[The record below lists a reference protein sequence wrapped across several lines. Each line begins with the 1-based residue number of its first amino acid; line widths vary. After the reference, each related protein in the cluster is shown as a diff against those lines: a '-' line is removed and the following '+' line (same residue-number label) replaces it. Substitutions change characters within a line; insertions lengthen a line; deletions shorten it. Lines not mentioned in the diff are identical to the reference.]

1 MTLVLAFVIGG
12 LYAAGFYMMLRRN
25 LAQLILGL
33 SLLTSAVNLLIFTVG
48 GLTRARPPLVPPD
61 QLRPEGVF
69 ADPVPQSLILTS
81 IVIGF
86 GVLAFAMALAYR
98 VDQEVPSDDL
108 TEMITSDD
116 LDPTNNPPSTEDTFE
131 GQVSASEQGALES
144 VVGRQGASG

>member
-12 LYAAGFYMMLRRN
+12 LYAAGFYLMLRRN

-48 GLTRARPPLVPPD
+48 GLTRARPPLIPED
-61 QLRPEGVF
+61 QLRPVGVF
-69 ADPVPQSLILTS
+69 ADPMPQALILTS

-116 LDPTNNPPSTEDTFE
+116 LNPDNDPPSTEDTSDVHVSQSGE
-131 GQVSASEQGALES
+131 GAPQS
-144 VVGRQGASG
+144 VVGRHGASA